1 MSRYAA
7 FVGHALVGWAIC
19 GTTIA
24 VARQVLSMPNALL
37 VHAIVAPL
45 AFALLS
51 MHFFRRYPA
60 ASPLGTVWGSWA
72 SSSGWTPSSLPL
84 SLSAVTRC
92 SRVRS
97 APGFLLLPYG
107 CQASLSAMRAD
118 DGKRG
123 IDCKRD
129 ARDRMA

>member
-1 MSRYAA
+1 MSRCAA

-24 VARQVLSMPNALL
+24 VARQVLSMPNT
-37 VHAIVAPL
+37 
-45 AFALLS
+45 
-51 MHFFRRYPA
+51 
-60 ASPLGTVWGSWA
+60 PLGT
-72 SSSGWTPSSLPL
+72 SLGFVGIVVGLDAFVAAL

-118 DGKRG
+118 NG
-123 IDCKRD
+123 
-129 ARDRMA
+129 